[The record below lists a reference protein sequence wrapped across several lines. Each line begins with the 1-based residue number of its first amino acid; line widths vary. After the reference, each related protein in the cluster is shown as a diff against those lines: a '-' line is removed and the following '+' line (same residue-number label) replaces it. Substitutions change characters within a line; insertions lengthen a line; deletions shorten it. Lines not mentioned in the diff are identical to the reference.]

1 MQLHVRA
8 HVWGVDICV
17 CKVPYAACMCSVCIY
32 VCREGIICTHVEGM
46 CCMCYVHV
54 YKVYTQGAIGSACMC
69 KVP

>member
-1 MQLHVRA
+1 M
-8 HVWGVDICV
+8 

-32 VCREGIICTHVEGM
+32 VCREGIICTYVEGM